1 MIQTLDH
8 GPVREL
14 RLDRPPANALNPELV
29 TALREAVEAAPRDG
43 VRALVLSGS
52 PRMFSGGLDVPYLIH
67 LDRPAMSATWRD
79 FYAMMRALATS
90 PIPIAAAI
98 TGHAPA
104 GGAVIS
110 LFCDARI
117 MADGEFKIG
126 LNEVQVGLFLPPIIF
141 KAMRRLVGNRQAERL
156 CVAGLLIPPAEALRV
171 GLIDELAPP
180 EGVVERAV
188 DWCRSLLALPPKAM
202 TATRRMARA
211 DLAALFDAV
220 TEEELEGV
228 LDEWFSEESQ
238 RVMRELVERLAKRK
252 G

>member
-14 RLDRPPANALNPELV
+14 RLDRPPANALDPELV
-29 TALREAVEAAPRDG
+29 TALREAVEAAPGDG

-117 MADGEFKIG
+117 MADGDFKIG
-126 LNEVQVGLFLPPIIF
+126 LNEVPVGIPLPPVFF

-180 EGVVERAV
+180 EQVVERAV
-188 DWCRSLLALPPKAM
+188 DWCRSLLALPPSAM
-202 TATRRMARA
+202 SATRRMARA

-220 TEEELEGV
+220 TEEVLEGV
-228 LDEWFSEESQ
+228 LDEWFSKESQ

>member
-8 GPVREL
+8 GEVREL
-14 RLDRPPANALNPELV
+14 RLDRPPANALSPELV
-29 TALREAVEAAPRDG
+29 AALRVAVEGAPGAG
-43 VRALVLSGS
+43 VRALVISGS
-52 PRMFSGGLDVPYLIH
+52 PRMFSGGLDVPYLIR

-79 FYAMMRALATS
+79 FYALMRALSTS
-90 PIPIAAAI
+90 PVPVAAAI

-141 KAMRRLVGNRQAERL
+141 KAMRRLVGSRQAERL
-156 CVAGLLIPPAEALRV
+156 CVGGLLIPPAEALRT
-171 GLIDELAPP
+171 GLVDEIVAP
-180 EGVVERAV
+180 EKVVERAV
-188 DWCRSLLALPPKAM
+188 AWCRSLLALPPKAM
-202 TATRRMARA
+202 SATRAFARA
-211 DLAALFDAV
+211 DLAALFEAV

-228 LDEWFSEESQ
+228 LDEWFSPESQ
-238 RVMRELVERLAKRK
+238 RVMRELVERLAKRS
-252 G
+252 

>member
-1 MIQTLDH
+1 MI
-8 GPVREL
+8 
-14 RLDRPPANALNPELV
+14 
-29 TALREAVEAAPRDG
+29 
-43 VRALVLSGS
+43 
-52 PRMFSGGLDVPYLIH
+52 
-67 LDRPAMSATWRD
+67 
-79 FYAMMRALATS
+79 
-90 PIPIAAAI
+90 
-98 TGHAPA
+98 
-104 GGAVIS
+104 
-110 LFCDARI
+110 LFCDLRI
-117 MADGEFKIG
+117 MADGDFKIG

-141 KAMRRLVGNRQAERL
+141 KAMRRLVGSRQAERL

-171 GLIDELAPP
+171 GLVDELAPP
-180 EGVVERAV
+180 EQVVERAV
-188 DWCRSLLALPPKAM
+188 EGCRSLLALPPSAM